1 MQGLIEILPETGST
15 NADLVSRLRGGEAVP
30 EGFWLIAD
38 RQVAGKGRQGR
49 AWSDAAGNF
58 MGSTLVRL
66 TGREPLPHTL
76 ALVAGVALHE
86 TVRARL
92 LVPARLELKWPN
104 DLLLAGAKV
113 AGILLE
119 REGDAVVVGIG
130 VNLASAPDVAGR
142 KSVSLAQF
150 GFAPDRDEFAA
161 DLATTF
167 CDEVERWRTD
177 GLQPVLTRWLAA
189 AHPAG
194 TPLAVNGKDGKIAG
208 TFAGLEADGAM
219 KLRRDDRSIHIVHA
233 GDVAL
238 EEEAE

>member
-1 MQGLIEILPETGST
+1 M
-15 NADLVSRLRGGEAVP
+15 P

-66 TGREPLPHTL
+66 TGHEPAPHTL
-76 ALVAGVALHE
+76 ALVVGVALHE

-104 DLLLAGAKV
+104 DLLLVGAKV

-130 VNLASAPDVAGR
+130 VNLANAPQLADR
-142 KSVSLAQF
+142 KLASLAQF
-150 GFAPDRDEFAA
+150 GFTPDRDAFAA
-161 DLATTF
+161 DLATAF
-167 CDEVERWRTD
+167 CDEVDRWRAD
-177 GLQPVLTRWLAA
+177 GLDAILARWLAA

-194 TPLAVNGKDGKIAG
+194 TRLSVNGRDGQIAG

-219 KLRRDDRSIHIVHA
+219 KLRRDDGSIHIIHA

-238 EEEAE
+238 DEEAE